1 MSTSSSKRIG
11 NEEWT
16 SIGLIKDTKFPER
29 YKKRYAKILL
39 YKILIEATGGVIDID
54 GFKFNIEFQTRNGS
68 SRYLNENVF
77 ETLEIKNKEL
87 FDKLLILYTKKMYE
101 FIMRSNLK
109 DIDYVYYEG
118 NKTYIIDFILSSIW
132 NMLLIW
138 IYKIL

>member
-1 MSTSSSKRIG
+1 M
-11 NEEWT
+11 EE
-16 SIGLIKDTKFPER
+16 LILSEF
-29 YKKRYAKILL
+29 YN
-39 YKILIEATGGVIDID
+39 KILIEATGGVIDID